1 MNELKRKFVI
11 NVSIALALVL
21 LFLYFGVNGL
31 VKQIGD
37 VSAKIVENKQNIYLL
52 KAKNAQLDEAKKE
65 RQETADKMG
74 EALSWV
80 IDNDK
85 TVSFIE
91 EAERTADK
99 DKVRLKMETVNTKTE
114 DSAGAFI
121 TSSTFNFRVGGSFD
135 AVMHFLGDME
145 NFKYCVGI
153 QNVKMAFDDF
163 DQYNKDVIVLT
174 FDVKLYQKD
183 SQK

>member
-21 LFLYFGVNGL
+21 FFLYFGADFL
-31 VKQIGD
+31 VKQIEES
-37 VSAKIVENKQNIYLL
+37 SAKIVENKQSIYLL
-52 KAKNAQLDEAKKE
+52 KSKNAQLEEAKKG
-65 RQETADKMG
+65 RQETAAKMD

-80 IDNDK
+80 IDKDK
-85 TVSFIE
+85 TVAFIE
-91 EAERTADK
+91 EAEKTAEE
-99 DKVRLKMETVNTKTE
+99 DKVRLKMETVNTKTQE
-114 DSAGAFI
+114 AEGSFI
-121 TSSTFNFRVGGSFD
+121 TSSTFSFRAGGSFD
-135 AVMHFLGDME
+135 AVMHFLADME

-153 QNVKMAFDDF
+153 ENVKMAFDDF